1 MTMNTLWMEKA
12 TRSVEDLP
20 VPVCGS
26 GVCTQPGSSL
36 VPSQAGLTK
45 TVMTPEGDKRPAA
58 GSQPAPATPC
68 QPPAQQQLDT
78 AQSEADAW
86 ITLEE
91 LSRQLNVSTKTLCRW
106 RRYGLIGDRVVLA
119 GRTRLAYRRSMV
131 ERFIQQNRERVQ
143 RASQFSQLRP
153 EEKESILALAQQIV
167 RQGASLG
174 ELVRQLAAATGR
186 SPETLRL
193 LIKRSAERYPEFRSF
208 YSSSEPVG
216 KSLKQEIFERY
227 CRGES
232 VESLAKTYG
241 CSRMTVYRAITQ
253 MRLERIMELPLEYV
267 GGEEF
272 GRIRS
277 ESQEQQILGPTPPGE
292 TTGRKVRCPPDIP
305 PYLAS
310 LYETPLLT
318 RQQERHLF
326 RKMNYLKYKAA
337 KLREKLDPRHPDPE
351 LMDQIEQLYD
361 QAVAVKNEI
370 IRANLRLVVSIA
382 KQRLG
387 GTGDFFD
394 LVSDGNMSLIR
405 AVEKFDYTRG
415 YKFSTYATW
424 AIVKNFA
431 RSIPNELRHQERF
444 RTSAEEV
451 FQTTPDQRS
460 NPYEQQSLR
469 DLRQSQIARIF
480 DRLDEREQQ
489 VIRARYG
496 LGPDQQPR
504 TLREVGQLLGV
515 TKERV
520 RQLETRAI
528 HKLRQAAKEERLDFF
543 GIN

>member
-1 MTMNTLWMEKA
+1 MTMNTLWLLKPTPSQEELPVAVSAVGVCAPQNPDAQNPSAEAQKVWEEKA
-12 TRSVEDLP
+12 PDRADGLEKSLAGESLSEQNSVRSR
-20 VPVCGS
+20 
-26 GVCTQPGSSL
+26 T
-36 VPSQAGLTK
+36 
-45 TVMTPEGDKRPAA
+45 AA
-58 GSQPAPATPC
+58 E
-68 QPPAQQQLDT
+68 
-78 AQSEADAW
+78 SEADPW
-86 ITLEE
+86 ITLED

-106 RRYGLIGDRVVLA
+106 RRYGLIGSRVVLE
-119 GRTRLAYRRSMV
+119 GRPRMAYRRSMV
-131 ERFIQQNRERVQ
+131 ERFIEQNRERVQ
-143 RASQFSQLRP
+143 RASQFSQLSS
-153 EEKESILALAQQIV
+153 EEKESIIARARQMAQQG
-167 RQGASLG
+167 QSLG
-174 ELVRQLAAATGR
+174 EIVRQLAAATGR
-186 SPETLRL
+186 SPETIRL
-193 LIKRSAERYPEFRSF
+193 LMKRSADRYPEFRTF
-208 YSSSEPVG
+208 YGGAEPVG
-216 KSLKQEIFERY
+216 KSVKREIFERY

-232 VESLAKTYG
+232 VEALAKAYG
-241 CSRMTVYRAITQ
+241 CSRTTVYRAITQ

-267 GGEEF
+267 GGQEF
-272 GRIRS
+272 ERIRT
-277 ESQEQQILGPTPPGE
+277 EAQEQEILGPTPPAE
-292 TTGRKVRCPPDIP
+292 STVRKMRCPPDIP

-337 KLREKLDPRHPDPE
+337 KLREQLDPRHPDPA
-351 LMDQIEQLYD
+351 LMDQIEQYYE

-382 KQRLG
+382 KRRLRG
-387 GTGDFFD
+387 AGDFFD

-451 FQTTPDQRS
+451 FLTTPDQRS

-469 DLRQSQIARIF
+469 DLCQSQIARIF

-489 VIRARYG
+489 VIRARFG

-528 HKLRQAAKEERLDFF
+528 HKLRQAAKEERLEFF